1 MGKRHQAVEAAG
13 LTNHVHY
20 LSHGETYTF
29 MMVGEGSSQRTP

>member
-1 MGKRHQAVEAAG
+1 MGKRRQAVEAAG

-29 MMVGEGSSQRTP
+29 TIGG